1 MEAILQW
8 RFPLLRC
15 VKAYVTVLTMVS
27 HDSHGVSSLPPISD
41 PTFPF
46 GNALFLDHYRTLL
59 LCTRLSLSLFFNSR
73 MQEPKNS
80 SRDQTLVTTDKNTLS
95 KGEVVGSEN
104 GEVGWEKM
112 TTEHGHDTRNKAC
125 GVPQENLV

>member
-1 MEAILQW
+1 MIATEFLAFL
-8 RFPLLRC
+8 RSLTPLFPL
-15 VKAYVTVLTMVS
+15 AM
-27 HDSHGVSSLPPISD
+27 H
-41 PTFPF
+41 F
-46 GNALFLDHYRTLL
+46 FLITIGHYYYAHV
-59 LCTRLSLSLFFNSR
+59 SLSLFFFNSR

-112 TTEHGHDTRNKAC
+112 MTGDTRNKAG

>member
-1 MEAILQW
+1 MEAILQR

-46 GNALFLDHYRTLL
+46 GNVLFLDHYRTLL
-59 LCTRLSLSLFFNSR
+59 LCTRLSLSFFFYSR

-80 SRDQTLVTTDKNTLS
+80 SRDQTLVTTDNNTLS

-104 GEVGWEKM
+104 GEVG
-112 TTEHGHDTRNKAC
+112 
-125 GVPQENLV
+125 

>member
-1 MEAILQW
+1 MH
-8 RFPLLRC
+8 
-15 VKAYVTVLTMVS
+15 T
-27 HDSHGVSSLPPISD
+27 
-41 PTFPF
+41 
-46 GNALFLDHYRTLL
+46 
-59 LCTRLSLSLFFNSR
+59 SLSLFFFNSR

-112 TTEHGHDTRNKAC
+112 TTGDTRNKAC
-125 GVPQENLV
+125 GVLQENLV